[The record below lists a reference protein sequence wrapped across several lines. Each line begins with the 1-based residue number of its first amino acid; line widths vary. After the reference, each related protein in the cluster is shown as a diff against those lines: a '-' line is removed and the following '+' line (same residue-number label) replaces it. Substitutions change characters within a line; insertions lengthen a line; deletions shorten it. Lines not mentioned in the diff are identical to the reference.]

1 YVQLFHYKYFTKLI
15 QPTGS
20 TYADSAASYISGSH
34 ARHYNR
40 PVTNDV
46 GTIGLIVAVMAILF
60 SWVPVVDWVIWFLA
74 AFLSFIGSFKHPRG
88 FAIAGI
94 VICGATVMVKL
105 TVAGLLAASGM

>member
-1 YVQLFHYKYFTKLI
+1 MQLY
-15 QPTGS
+15 S
-20 TYADSAASYISGSH
+20 TYADSAYLRISETN
-34 ARHYNR
+34 ARRSRR

-88 FAIAGI
+88 FAVAGI

>member
-1 YVQLFHYKYFTKLI
+1 MQLY
-15 QPTGS
+15 S
-20 TYADSAASYISGSH
+20 TYADTASLFVTAHLNARRYGRRSA
-34 ARHYNR
+34 
-40 PVTNDV
+40 TNDV

-88 FAIAGI
+88 FAVAGI

-105 TVAGLLAASGM
+105 TVAGLIAASGM

>member
-1 YVQLFHYKYFTKLI
+1 MQLY
-15 QPTGS
+15 S
-20 TYADSAASYISGSH
+20 TYADSTAFDISGT
-34 ARHYNR
+34 ARLRSYKR

-88 FAIAGI
+88 FAVAGI

-105 TVAGLLAASGM
+105 TVAGLLAASGL